1 MIAAIARGLSR
12 APIAWASC
20 RGAHARQSLTWAP
33 GHGLPP
39 ASFRQPLV
47 LVCGDGLEALFGAAP
62 DDQWLSR
69 ACEQGCYLRV
79 PSPAQ
84 LPGLVAHLLARRP
97 QWAAQLAVVLAIN
110 PAEHADS
117 AAFAG
122 QLRLFRHQVAMA
134 RRRGAALP
142 VLLTGYLPAERG
154 HGPWFSWEPGQG
166 QPSVH
171 ADGQRQA
178 LANWQRQPEHWAQ
191 RGARW
196 QTAVQVATAA
206 AWWAQAVQRP
216 LLEPDPHC
224 PACTPL
230 ACALTLVPWVP
241 NAVSGNLWQGWL
253 AQRSGLQP
261 GAVMAGEPSRLPFA
275 DALLPL
281 LPRPASGL
289 WLGRGGRR
297 SLWLGVLMLSL
308 ALGNSAWNNGR
319 LARQVGDDL
328 RRYEGSSPAASPAAR
343 RAALA
348 VLQADAER
356 LERYHREGP
365 PWSLGLGFYAG
376 QRLRP
381 AVLAAIARQAP
392 PAPWSPQTVVRL
404 DSLSL
409 FDSGSA
415 QLKPDSAKS
424 LINALVGIKAQPGWL
439 IVIAGHTDASG
450 DAERN
455 LSLSRQRAEAVRD
468 WMQRMGDIPASCFAV
483 QGHGARQP
491 IASNDTAIGRG
502 SNRRV
507 DIRLVPEEGAC
518 EPPLQASAVNREA
531 PDAQALSTHH

>member
-1 MIAAIARGLSR
+1 MIGAMALGLNRAR
-12 APIAWASC
+12 IAWAAWQ
-20 RGAHARQSLTWAP
+20 GTQLRQSLAWAP

-62 DDQWLSR
+62 DERWLSR
-69 ACEQGCYLRV
+69 TCEEGCYLRV
-79 PSPAQ
+79 PSPTQ
-84 LPGLVAHLLARRP
+84 LPGLVAHLLALRP
-97 QWAAQLAVVLAIN
+97 QWAPRLAVMLAIN
-110 PAEHADS
+110 PAEHGDS

-142 VLLTGYLPAERG
+142 VLLTAYLPAERG
-154 HGPWFSWEPGQG
+154 HGPWFSWEPGRL
-166 QPSVH
+166 QPSVY

-178 LANWQRQPEHWAQ
+178 LGNWQRQPELWAQ

-196 QTAVQVATAA
+196 QTAVQLATAA
-206 AWWAQAVQRP
+206 DWWAHAVQRP

-224 PACTPL
+224 PGCPPL

-241 NAVSGNLWQGWL
+241 NAVSGNLWHSWL
-253 AQRSGLQP
+253 AQHSGLQP
-261 GAVMAGEPSRLPFA
+261 GAVVAGEPSPLPFA
-275 DALLPL
+275 DALLSL
-281 LPRPASGL
+281 LPRPADGL

-308 ALGNSAWNNGR
+308 ALGHSAWNNGR

-328 RRYEGSSPAASPAAR
+328 RRYEGLPPAASPAAR
-343 RAALA
+343 QAGLV

-365 PWSLGLGFYAG
+365 PWSLGLGFYPG
-376 QRLRP
+376 ERLRLP
-381 AVLAAIARQAP
+381 VLAALARQAP
-392 PAPWSPQTVVRL
+392 SSAWRPQTVVRL

-415 QLKPDSAKS
+415 QLKPGSAKG
-424 LINALVGIKAQPGWL
+424 LIQALVGIKAQPGWL

-450 DAERN
+450 DAKRN
-455 LSLSRQRAEAVRD
+455 LWLSRQRAAAVRD

-502 SNRRV
+502 INRRV

-518 EPPLQASAVNREA
+518 EPPLRASAVHRKA
-531 PDAQALSTHH
+531 PDAQAFSTHH